1 MNRSYF
7 LAGQWSDEG
16 KALDVLAPFG
26 GEVIAT
32 TYRPKDSAVDEA
44 VVRAVDAFAG
54 AKRMPI
60 HRKTDILKRVA
71 HGIVERAES
80 FAESIAR
87 EAGKPI
93 RIARKE
99 VSRAVQTFVEAAEEC
114 SRLYGEILPLD
125 VGQASEGRIG
135 LTGLF
140 PVGPVLAITPFNF
153 PLNLVA
159 HKLAP
164 AIAAGCPVILKPSSE
179 TPLTALLLAET
190 IAEAGIDEGAL
201 SVLPMDGRTAEG
213 VATRTEIRKVTF
225 TGSDG
230 VGWKLKEKAWNKR
243 VTLELGGN
251 AAVILH
257 NDWGDI
263 DAAVERI
270 VLGGFAYSGQVCI
283 SVQRIYVHDAL
294 YDEFVGKFVEK
305 VEGLTIGDPLSDETD
320 IGPMITVDEARRV
333 ESWVNEAVSGGAK
346 ILIGG
351 TRDGGFYHPTVLAGA
366 GPGMRVID
374 DEVFGPVVSVFS
386 YDTFD
391 RALEAANASRYGL
404 QAGVYTK
411 DIGRI
416 RQAFSELEV
425 GGVIAGDVPT
435 FRVDRMPYGGVKGSG
450 FGREGLRYSIREM
463 CEEKLL
469 VLSP

>member
-1 MNRSYF
+1 MEKPYF
-7 LAGQWSDEG
+7 LAGRWCDEG
-16 KALDVLAPFG
+16 ETLDVLSPFD

-32 TYRPKDSAVDEA
+32 TCRPGMKAVEEA
-44 VVRAVDAFAG
+44 IAKAAG
-54 AKRMPI
+54 AFDGTRKMPT
-60 HRKTDILKRVA
+60 HRKVDILKRVA
-71 HGIVERAES
+71 HGILKRQEE

-99 VSRAVQTFVEAAEEC
+99 ASRAVQTFTEAAEEC

-125 VGQASEGRIG
+125 VGQASEGRVG

-179 TPLTALLLAET
+179 TPLTALLLAEA
-190 IAEAGIDEGAL
+190 IADAGIDEGAL
-201 SVLPMDGRTAEG
+201 SVLPMDGRAAER
-213 VATRTEIRKVTF
+213 VAKRAEIKKVTF
-225 TGSDG
+225 TGSDV
-230 VGWKLKEKAWNKR
+230 VGWKLKEKAWDKR

-251 AAVILH
+251 AAVVVH
-257 NDWGDI
+257 EDWDDV
-263 DAAVERI
+263 DAAIDRI

-283 SVQRIYVHDAL
+283 SIQRIYVHESL
-294 YDEFVGKFVEK
+294 YDAFIGVFVDK
-305 VEGLTIGDPLSDETD
+305 VARLTLGDPLSDETD
-320 IGPMITVDEARRV
+320 VGPMITADEALRV
-333 ESWVNEAVSGGAK
+333 ESWVNEAAAGGAE
-346 ILIGG
+346 ILTGG
-351 TRDGGFYHPTVLAGA
+351 TRDGGFYHPTVIAGA
-366 GPGMRVID
+366 ERGMKVVD
-374 DEVFGPVVSVFS
+374 DEVFGPVVCVFS
-386 YDTFD
+386 YKSFD
-391 RALEAANASRYGL
+391 QALEAVNDSRFGL
-404 QAGVYTK
+404 QAGVYTR

-416 RQAFSELEV
+416 RRAFSELEV
-425 GGVIAGDVPT
+425 GGVIAGDIPT

-450 FGREGLRYSIREM
+450 CGREGLRYSIRGM

-469 VLSP
+469 VLAT